1 MAMTEHVE
9 RFSDEVYLAVPT
21 ASIIHYKK
29 AMSDL
34 FVRLPSDKMVKFAHK
49 GESIDYERINRYGAK
64 DVRVIY
70 VFKNEFADL
79 VNELVR
85 GATAFGAGKA
95 TTDEKVGRFFNVAEA
110 LYCELLR
117 LPLTE
122 DSFSRAVTLTGEISH
137 NIIHK
142 PDFGKLIKS
151 VIGMGDEFA
160 RHSTGTVV
168 MANMLM
174 VPMEWKNTKLVEPIT
189 MGAFFH
195 DIGLKEIPEE
205 LRFKDR
211 IEMTKEE
218 SQLWESHV
226 GIGVQLLNTFNF
238 LSPEALRIVQEHHE
252 VPNGT
257 GFPNRLRLDRMFPMA
272 KVVSLANM
280 LAQDIFDAGHDGKP
294 FSIEN
299 LLKKI
304 DYIYS
309 VMYGQ
314 ELAKAAR
321 KIFRKDEA

>member
-21 ASIIHYKK
+21 ASIVHYKH

-34 FVRLPSDKMVKFAHK
+34 FVRLPSDKMIKFAHK
-49 GESIDYERINRYGAK
+49 GETIDYERINRFGAK

-70 VFKNEFADL
+70 VFKADFADL

-85 GATAFGAGKA
+85 GAAQFGATRA

-122 DSFSRAVTLTGEISH
+122 DAFSRAVALTSEISH
-137 NIIHK
+137 NIVQK

-174 VPMEWKNTKLVEPIT
+174 VPMEWKNPKLVEPIT

-218 SQLWESHV
+218 SQIWESHV
-226 GIGVQLLNTFNF
+226 GIGVHLLNRFNF
-238 LSPEALRIVQEHHE
+238 LSPEALRVVQEHHE

-272 KVVSLANM
+272 KVVSLANL
-280 LAQDIFDAGHDGKP
+280 LAHDIFDPNHDGKP
-294 FSIEN
+294 FSVEN

-304 DYIYS
+304 DFIYA
-309 VMYGQ
+309 VMYGT

-321 KIFRKDEA
+321 RIFRKDAA